1 MIKQWSTYA
10 TKKIDITQDLSAF
23 LNSEKRSCICKA
35 LGDSI
40 QEQAAEVEKY
50 LGRPR
55 PYAFWVVAMK
65 TGLPRKY
72 KADEFDMDFLVNVSI
87 APIEDAKELRR
98 LLLEFEKGSPQTP
111 KN

>member
-1 MIKQWSTYA
+1 
-10 TKKIDITQDLSAF
+10 
-23 LNSEKRSCICKA
+23 
-35 LGDSI
+35 
-40 QEQAAEVEKY
+40 
-50 LGRPR
+50 
-55 PYAFWVVAMK
+55 MK